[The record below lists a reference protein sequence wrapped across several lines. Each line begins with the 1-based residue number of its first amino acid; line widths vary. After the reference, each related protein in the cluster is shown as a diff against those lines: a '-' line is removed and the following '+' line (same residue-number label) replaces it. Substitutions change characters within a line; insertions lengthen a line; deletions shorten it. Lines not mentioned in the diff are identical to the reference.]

1 MKTEQ
6 IFQEFEQRLEKEY
19 YAQLASK
26 EILTVPLLIE
36 IFLDDDYA
44 KALCGNRNI
53 GNVAPTASMK
63 ITVLATKVLEKNISC
78 IFIYLSCSS
87 GLFAVCK
94 HIIRENTM
102 LYANFP
108 GIIGSNA
115 GIYSTVIGQYTRFPS
130 HKLPNPI
137 TNPPN
142 KEAVAISTPK

>member
-1 MKTEQ
+1 
-6 IFQEFEQRLEKEY
+6 
-19 YAQLASK
+19 
-26 EILTVPLLIE
+26 
-36 IFLDDDYA
+36 
-44 KALCGNRNI
+44 
-53 GNVAPTASMK
+53 
-63 ITVLATKVLEKNISC
+63 
-78 IFIYLSCSS
+78 
-87 GLFAVCK
+87 
-94 HIIRENTM
+94 M